1 MVRKLI
7 LLLIFVNQLPSSHF
21 LTVTVLADKV
31 FFVKKYLSSLL
42 HSWKG
47 SYDMPHTTIQS
58 ITVEPLTI
66 PLLEPFT
73 IATGSVSEARNVLI
87 TVKLRD
93 GSIGYGECAPFPPS
107 TGESQ
112 ETVLA
117 AASGCIELLKG
128 RDASSWRVLSKLIRS
143 VYFAQTTVCA
153 GMEMAILDALT
164 RSYSIPLY
172 VFLGGASNS
181 VETDMSIPMVTSE
194 HAYELAQDTVKRG
207 ITKIKIKVG
216 GDLRED
222 VDRVEAVRGG
232 APLLGIILDANQ
244 GYTPSQALMCLEA
257 LDDRDIR
264 PLLMEQP
271 VHKDDYEGLRYV
283 TQHTAVP
290 VAADE
295 SASNAAAATHLIKMG
310 AVNVVNIKLMKAGI
324 LEALDI
330 AALCRVNHVELM
342 VGAMIES
349 RLAIAAAAHL
359 AAGLGG
365 FSFIDLDTP
374 MLLAED
380 PFTGGYE
387 QRGGIYEVSG
397 VKSGLGIERK

>member
-1 MVRKLI
+1 
-7 LLLIFVNQLPSSHF
+7 
-21 LTVTVLADKV
+21 
-31 FFVKKYLSSLL
+31 
-42 HSWKG
+42 
-47 SYDMPHTTIQS
+47 MPRTTIQS
-58 ITVEPLTI
+58 VAVEPLNI

-87 TVKLRD
+87 TVTLDD
-93 GSIGYGECAPFPPS
+93 GSVGYGECAPFPPS

-112 ETVLA
+112 ETSLA
-117 AASGCIELLKG
+117 AARGCIELLQG
-128 RDASSWRVLSKLIRS
+128 RDASSWRVLSKLIRG
-143 VYFAQTTVCA
+143 VYYAQTTVCA
-153 GMEMAILDALT
+153 GMEMAILDVLT
-164 RSYSIPLY
+164 RSYGIPLY
-172 VFLGGASNS
+172 VFLGGTSTS
-181 VETDMSIPMVTSE
+181 VETDMSIPMVTPE
-194 HAYELAQDTVKRG
+194 HAYELAQDTVKRS
-207 ITKIKIKVG
+207 ITRIKIKVG

-232 APLLGIILDANQ
+232 APQLGIILDANQ
-244 GYTPSQALMCLEA
+244 GYTPNQALLCLEV

-271 VHKDDYEGLRYV
+271 VHKDDFEGLRYV
-283 TQHTAVP
+283 TQHTTVP
-290 VAADE
+290 IAADE
-295 SASNAAAATHLIKMG
+295 SASNAAAVSRLIKIG

-330 AALCRVNHVELM
+330 AALCRVNHIGLM

-349 RLAIAAAAHL
+349 RLATSAAAHF

-380 PFTGGYE
+380 PFTGGYV
-387 QRGGIYEVSG
+387 QRGGVYDLIG
-397 VKSGLGIERK
+397 VERGLGVERR